1 MRKLVEM
8 AVVNHVCKCE
18 SQCWPLQKSSSLS
31 ELSAVLYSGHEIPL
45 RGAGYQVMPGLYV
58 LQKRL
63 MSVQYYHKWLSERLA
78 STISWSVSL
87 M

>member
-1 MRKLVEM
+1 MRMLVEM

-18 SQCWPLQKSSSLS
+18 SQCWPLQKFSSLS

-45 RGAGYQVMPGLYV
+45 RGAGYQVMPGLSV

-63 MSVQYYHKWLSERLA
+63 TSVQYYHKWLSERLA
-78 STISWSVSL
+78 SRISSSVSL